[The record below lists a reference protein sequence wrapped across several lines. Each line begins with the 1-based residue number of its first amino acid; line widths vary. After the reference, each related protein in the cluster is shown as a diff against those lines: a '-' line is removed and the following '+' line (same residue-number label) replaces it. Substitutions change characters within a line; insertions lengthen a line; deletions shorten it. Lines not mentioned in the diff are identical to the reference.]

1 MYTKI
6 TYDLGD
12 TLDHGY
18 HHAGM
23 YGAKGEKRAP
33 RAKPTPGQVI
43 YQNRMNKAANIRRLV
58 KANFTTDDWFVTLT
72 YKKGC
77 RKKMKGVKGDLRKF
91 LSAMRTV
98 YRKRGQ
104 QLKFIYC
111 IEIGSKGGMHIH
123 IIMNDTEKFNRLLQL
138 FWKHGHP
145 NMKNLYTEGDFREL
159 SEYMAGFPKNGK
171 NNGKKKTEEI
181 QPLDGE
187 RYAYNRS
194 RNLYVPEPVRKK
206 YSHWTMRAVLGKD
219 GIPKPTP
226 GYYIDRE
233 SIRQGVNRF
242 TGLSYLYYSEHRIN
256 TLYGRDY
263 TDTGGGGG

>member
-1 MYTKI
+1 MYTEI

-23 YGAKGEKRAP
+23 HGAKGEKRAP
-33 RAKPTPGQVI
+33 RTKPTPEQVI

-58 KANFTTDDWFVTLT
+58 KANFTTADWFVTLT
-72 YKKGC
+72 YREGC
-77 RKKMKGVKGDLRKF
+77 RKKMKGVKGDLRDF
-91 LSAMRTV
+91 LSAMRTA
-98 YRKRGQ
+98 YKKRGQ

-111 IEIGSKGGMHIH
+111 IEIGSRGGIHIH
-123 IIMNDTEKFNRLLQL
+123 IIMNDTDKFNRLLQL
-138 FWKHGHP
+138 FWTHGHP
-145 NMKNLYTEGDFREL
+145 NMKNLYEEGDFRKL
-159 SEYMAGFPKNGK
+159 SEYMAGFPKTKDGEK
-171 NNGKKKTEEI
+171 AGFT
-181 QPLDGE
+181 PLDSE

-194 RNLYVPEPVRKK
+194 RNLYVSQPVRKK
-206 YSHWTMRAVLGKD
+206 YSHWTMRAVMGKD

-256 TLYGRDY
+256 TLYGRHY